1 MISNIARRDRDFV
14 YVRPSLLSP
23 LTSADGR
30 GAGGKPVYALETRRK
45 CMIQANA
52 SKPLITV
59 AGAASKQGRSVAEA
73 LLDSGRYRVR
83 ALTRRRDSQPA
94 QILAQKG
101 AEVVVAPLEPGM
113 QAELTAAMSGSA
125 GAFLMTPPIVKV
137 SPAEPELTLGK
148 ELANAAVA
156 AGVEHVVFSGLE
168 NVEART
174 GGTKWAPHF
183 TDKSKVEDYIR
194 SLPIRSSFVYL
205 AFFYTN
211 FLEYYVPQRGD
222 DGITFAIYLPP
233 HIPMPFCD
241 PLTAAGPAVR
251 EIFDHPTQY
260 AGKTL
265 PVIGEFI
272 SAQDMVDTFVRVTGQ
287 RARYA
292 SAYSRE
298 ELLRH
303 FPSFAADEHLLREL
317 VGMVEYAVE
326 YGYYAPER
334 DLTWSR
340 KIDPQALTWGQFLKR
355 SNWQGELQTFGAA
368 PELVPT

>member
-1 MISNIARRDRDFV
+1 
-14 YVRPSLLSP
+14 
-23 LTSADGR
+23 
-30 GAGGKPVYALETRRK
+30 
-45 CMIQANA
+45 MIQADT

-59 AGAASKQGRSVAEA
+59 VGASSKQGRSVAEA

-101 AEVVVAPLEPGM
+101 AEVVVAPLELGM
-113 QAELTAAMSGSA
+113 EAELTAAMSGSY

-137 SPAEPELTLGK
+137 PPEELELTLGM
-148 ELANAAVA
+148 ELADAAVA

-174 GGTKWAPHF
+174 SGTKWAPHF
-183 TDKSKVEDYIR
+183 TDKAKVEDYIR
-194 SLPIRSSFVYL
+194 SLPVRSSFVYL
-205 AFFYTN
+205 AFYYTN
-211 FLEYYVPQRGD
+211 FLEYYVPQRGA

-260 AGKTL
+260 TGKTL
-265 PVIGEFI
+265 PVIGEFL
-272 SAQDMVDTFVRVTGQ
+272 SAQEMVDTFVRVTGQ
-287 RARYA
+287 RAHYA

-298 ELLRH
+298 DLLRH
-303 FPSFAADEHLLREL
+303 FPNFAADEHLVREL

-326 YGYYAPER
+326 YGYYAPDR

-340 KIDPQALTWGQFLKR
+340 KIDPHALTWEQFVKR
-355 SNWQGELQTFGAA
+355 SNWQGDLLSYGATSVAELLST
-368 PELVPT
+368 

>member
-1 MISNIARRDRDFV
+1 MDAARAEKGLRARN
-14 YVRPSLLSP
+14 
-23 LTSADGR
+23 
-30 GAGGKPVYALETRRK
+30 TRRNS
-45 CMIQANA
+45 MIQADT

-59 AGAASKQGRSVAEA
+59 VGAASKQGRSVAEA
-73 LLDSGRYRVR
+73 LLASGRYRVR

-94 QILAQKG
+94 LVLAQKG
-101 AEVVVAPLEPGM
+101 AEVVMAPLEGGR
-113 QAELTAAMSGSA
+113 QAELTAAMCGSA

-137 SPAEPELTLGK
+137 PPAEPELTLGK
-148 ELANAAVA
+148 ELADAAVA
-156 AGVEHVVFSGLE
+156 AGVEHLVFSGLE

-183 TDKSKVEDYIR
+183 TDKAKVEDYIR
-194 SLPIRSSFVYL
+194 SLPVRSSFVYL
-205 AFFYTN
+205 AFYYTN
-211 FLEYYVPQRGD
+211 FLEYYVPQRGE

-251 EIFDHPTQY
+251 EMFDHPTQY

-292 SAYSRE
+292 SAYPRE
-298 ELLRH
+298 DLLRH
-303 FPSFAADEHLLREL
+303 FPSFATDEHLVREL

-326 YGYYAPER
+326 YGYYAPGR

-355 SNWQGELQTFGAA
+355 SNWRGEPQAFGAA
-368 PELVPT
+368 AEPVPT

>member
-1 MISNIARRDRDFV
+1 LVA
-14 YVRPSLLSP
+14 VRAE
-23 LTSADGR
+23 TA
-30 GAGGKPVYALETRRK
+30 YALKTRRNS
-45 CMIQANA
+45 MTQTDI

-59 AGAASKQGRSVAEA
+59 VGAASKQGRSVADA

-83 ALTRRRDSQPA
+83 ALTRRRDSQPVQA
-94 QILAQKG
+94 LAQKG
-101 AEVVVAPLEPGM
+101 AEVVVAPLELGR
-113 QAELTAAMSGSA
+113 QAELTEALKGSA

-137 SPAEPELTLGK
+137 PPAETELTLGK
-148 ELANAAVA
+148 ELADAAVA

-183 TDKSKVEDYIR
+183 TDKAKVEDYIR
-194 SLPIRSSFVYL
+194 
-205 AFFYTN
+205 
-211 FLEYYVPQRGD
+211 YVPQRGE

-233 HIPMPFCD
+233 DIPMPFCD

-251 EIFDHPTQY
+251 EIFDHPAQY

-272 SAQDMVDTFVRVTGQ
+272 SAQEMVNTFARVTGQ

-298 ELLRH
+298 DLLRH
-303 FPSFAADEHLLREL
+303 FPGFAADEHLVREL

-326 YGYYAPER
+326 YGYYAPGR

-340 KIDPQALTWGQFLKR
+340 KIDPHAVTWEQFLKR
-355 SNWQGELQTFGAA
+355 SKWQGDLLSYGAISEAELA
-368 PELVPT
+368 PT

>member
-1 MISNIARRDRDFV
+1 
-14 YVRPSLLSP
+14 
-23 LTSADGR
+23 
-30 GAGGKPVYALETRRK
+30 
-45 CMIQANA
+45 MIQANIY
-52 SKPLITV
+52 KPLITV
-59 AGAASKQGRSVAEA
+59 VGAASKQGRSVAHA

-83 ALTRRRDSQPA
+83 ALTRRRDSEPA
-94 QILAQKG
+94 RALAQRG
-101 AEVVVAPLEPGM
+101 AEVVAAPLQPGM
-113 QAELTAAMSGSA
+113 QAELTAAMRGSA

-137 SPAEPELTLGK
+137 PPAELELTLGQ

-183 TDKSKVEDYIR
+183 TDKAKVEAYIR

-211 FLEYYVPQRGD
+211 ILEYYVPQRGA
-222 DGITFAIYLPP
+222 DGLTFAIYLPP
-233 HIPMPFCD
+233 HLPMPFTD
-241 PLTAAGPAVR
+241 PLTATGPAVR
-251 EIFDHPTQY
+251 EMFDHPTQY
-260 AGKTL
+260 AGQSL
-265 PVIGEFI
+265 PVIGEI
-272 SAQDMVDTFVRVTGQ
+272 LSAQDMVDTFVRVTGQ

-292 SAYSRE
+292 SAYARE
-298 ELLRH
+298 DLLRH
-303 FPSFAADEHLLREL
+303 FPAFGPNEHFVREL

-340 KIDPQALTWGQFLKR
+340 KIDPHALTWEQFLKR
-355 SNWQGELQTFGAA
+355 SNWQGELLTFGAA
-368 PELVPT
+368 PEPDHSHLEPA

>member
-1 MISNIARRDRDFV
+1 
-14 YVRPSLLSP
+14 
-23 LTSADGR
+23 
-30 GAGGKPVYALETRRK
+30 
-45 CMIQANA
+45 MIQADT

-59 AGAASKQGRSVAEA
+59 VGASSKQGRSVAEA

-101 AEVVVAPLEPGM
+101 AEVVVAPLELGM
-113 QAELTAAMSGSA
+113 EAELTAAMSGSY

-137 SPAEPELTLGK
+137 PPEELELTLGM

-183 TDKSKVEDYIR
+183 TDKAKVEDYIR
-194 SLPIRSSFVYL
+194 SLPVRSSFVYL
-205 AFFYTN
+205 AFYYTN
-211 FLEYYVPQRGD
+211 FLEYYVPQRGA

-265 PVIGEFI
+265 PVIGEFL
-272 SAQDMVDTFVRVTGQ
+272 SAQEMVDTFVRVTGQ
-287 RARYA
+287 RAHYA

-298 ELLRH
+298 DLLLH
-303 FPSFAADEHLLREL
+303 FPNFAADEHLVREL

-326 YGYYAPER
+326 YGYYAPDR

-340 KIDPQALTWGQFLKR
+340 KIDPHALTWEQFVKR
-355 SNWQGELQTFGAA
+355 SNWQGDLLSYGATSEAELLST
-368 PELVPT
+368 

>member
-1 MISNIARRDRDFV
+1 
-14 YVRPSLLSP
+14 
-23 LTSADGR
+23 
-30 GAGGKPVYALETRRK
+30 
-45 CMIQANA
+45 MIQADT
-52 SKPLITV
+52 SKPLVTV
-59 AGAASKQGRSVAEA
+59 VGASSKQGRSVAEA

-101 AEVVVAPLEPGM
+101 AEVVVAPLELGM
-113 QAELTAAMSGSA
+113 QAELTAAMSGSY

-137 SPAEPELTLGK
+137 PPAELELTLGK

-183 TDKSKVEDYIR
+183 TDKAKVEDYIR
-194 SLPIRSSFVYL
+194 SLPVRSSFVYL
-205 AFFYTN
+205 AFYYTN
-211 FLEYYVPQRGD
+211 FLEYYVPQRGA
-222 DGITFAIYLPP
+222 DGITFPIYLPP

-251 EIFDHPTQY
+251 KIFDHPTQY
-260 AGKTL
+260 ADKIL
-265 PVIGEFI
+265 PVIGEFL
-272 SAQDMVDTFVRVTGQ
+272 SAQEMVDTFVRVTGQ
-287 RARYA
+287 RAHYV

-298 ELLRH
+298 DLLHH
-303 FPSFAADEHLLREL
+303 FPSFAADEHLVREL

-334 DLTWSR
+334 DLSWSR
-340 KIDPQALTWGQFLKR
+340 KIDPQALTWEQFLRR
-355 SNWQGELQTFGAA
+355 SNWQGDPLSYGATSEA
-368 PELVPT
+368 DLLST